1 MRVFINHTNHP
12 SANWSEAQLKAAEK
26 YGRIRDIPFPA
37 IEPDWDEAE
46 IGRMAREQAKH
57 IVAYEP
63 AAVLVQGEFTYSYAL
78 IGLLQKAGI
87 EVLAACSR
95 RCTESVVNEQQ
106 ETVCRSV
113 FRFVRFRR
121 YS

>member
-12 SANWSEAQLKAAEK
+12 SALWSEAQLKAAER

-37 IEPDWDEAE
+37 VEPEWDEAE
-46 IGRMAREQAKH
+46 IGRLAREQAER
-57 IVAYEP
+57 IVADEP

-87 EVLAACSR
+87 TVLAACSR
-95 RCTESVVNEQQ
+95 RCTESSVNEQQ

-121 YS
+121 YC